1 MHYVASVA
9 YYVELVVLSVY
20 LFPLTDAVTA
30 ILELAVYT
38 LVGG

>member
-1 MHYVASVA
+1 MLASL
-9 YYVELVVLSVY
+9 VELVVLSVS

-30 ILELAVYT
+30 ILELAVYA